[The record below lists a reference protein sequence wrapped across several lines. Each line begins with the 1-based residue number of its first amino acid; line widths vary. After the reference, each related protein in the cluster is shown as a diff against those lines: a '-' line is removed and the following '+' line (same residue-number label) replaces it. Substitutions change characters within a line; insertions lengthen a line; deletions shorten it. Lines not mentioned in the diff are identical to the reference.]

1 MEYLTVKQASRKLGV
16 TPHTIRAWIREL
28 KEKEPITHS
37 THILTHSHKFN
48 KRHIVY
54 TLTEDLVNEW
64 ESKIRTPLRTHST
77 HSNTHFVTYPDV
89 EERMGPPEQRDTR
102 QDTSGQAVLSG
113 VIETLQREIERQ
125 GDTLNQILQDHAKE
139 RERTD
144 IIIMQLRADIM
155 KLLPEGK
162 QEQGKPPEEQDQ
174 EKPPEKPK
182 QDTPE
187 PPDKSGEQKPEE
199 YKFTF
204 GDRIWLFKEDVRRIL
219 NKRIF

>member
-1 MEYLTVKQASRKLGV
+1 MGYLTVKQASRKLGV

-48 KRHIVY
+48 KKHITY
-54 TLTEDLVNEW
+54 TLTEELVNEW
-64 ESKIRTPLRTHST
+64 ESKLRTPLRTHST
-77 HSNTHFVTYPDV
+77 HSNTHFVTYPEA
-89 EERMGPPEQRDTR
+89 EERMGIPEQRDTR

-125 GDTLNQILQDHAKE
+125 GDTLKQILQDHAKE

-162 QEQGKPPEEQDQ
+162 QEQDKPTEKQEQ
-174 EKPPEKPK
+174 EKPK

-187 PPDKSGEQKPEE
+187 SPDKPEEQKPEE
-199 YKFTF
+199 YQFTF
-204 GDRIWLFKEDVRRIL
+204 WDRLWLLKEDVKRIL
-219 NKRIF
+219 NKKIF

>member
-1 MEYLTVKQASRKLGV
+1 MGYLTVKQASRKLGV

-48 KRHIVY
+48 KRHITY
-54 TLTEDLVNEW
+54 TLTEELVNEW
-64 ESKIRTPLRTHST
+64 GNKLRTHST
-77 HSNTHFVTYPDV
+77 HSNTHFSTHSVTYPEG
-89 EERMGPPEQRDTR
+89 EERMGFTEPPGREKTQQGNSG
-102 QDTSGQAVLSG
+102 QDISGQAVLSG
-113 VIETLQREIERQ
+113 VIETLRGEIERQ
-125 GDTLNQILQDHAKE
+125 GDTIKQILQDHAKE

-162 QEQGKPPEEQDQ
+162 QEQGKPPEDKDQ
-174 EKPPEKPK
+174 EKAK

-187 PPDKSGEQKPEE
+187 KPEQE

-204 GDRIWLFKEDVRRIL
+204 GDRLWLFKEDVKRVL
-219 NKRIF
+219 NKKIF

>member
-1 MEYLTVKQASRKLGV
+1 MGYLTVKQASRKLGV

-48 KRHIVY
+48 KKHITY
-54 TLTEDLVNEW
+54 TLTEELVNEW
-64 ESKIRTPLRTHST
+64 ESKLRTPLRTHST
-77 HSNTHFVTYPDV
+77 HSNTHFVTYPEA

-125 GDTLNQILQDHAKE
+125 GDTLKQILQDHAKE

-162 QEQGKPPEEQDQ
+162 QEQGKSPEKQEQ

-187 PPDKSGEQKPEE
+187 PPDKPEGQKPEE
-199 YKFTF
+199 YNFTF
-204 GDRIWLFKEDVRRIL
+204 GDRLWLFKEDVKRIL
-219 NKRIF
+219 NKKIF

>member
-1 MEYLTVKQASRKLGV
+1 MGYLTVKQASRKLGV

-48 KRHIVY
+48 KKHITY

-64 ESKIRTPLRTHST
+64 ESKLRTPLHTHST
-77 HSNTHFVTYPDV
+77 HSNTHFSTHSVTYPEQ
-89 EERMGPPEQRDTR
+89 EERMGPPEQRDAR

-125 GDTLNQILQDHAKE
+125 GDTIKQMLQDHAKE

-162 QEQGKPPEEQDQ
+162 QEQGKSPEEQEQ
-174 EKPPEKPK
+174 EKPK

-187 PPDKSGEQKPEE
+187 PPGKPEGQKPEE
-199 YKFTF
+199 YNFTF
-204 GDRIWLFKEDVRRIL
+204 GDRLWLFKEDVKRIL
-219 NKRIF
+219 NKKIF